1 MDSDAP
7 LAFLRLHVVG
17 FALLVLE
24 RSITQLAGPDVGNGV
39 RARFP
44 GWIRL
49 AVDTPRPGN
58 DAQAA
63 YRLIVHR
70 HAPGDLGRFLASDR
84 LLPPLM
90 DIGDQHDIGNYAFRM
105 ALQDQ
110 SIRQPADQVILH
122 PEIGLAEPDRR
133 PVAQGQHA
141 FELIATDHLV

>member
-1 MDSDAP
+1 MRRWPSCASMSSGLRCLSSNDRSRSWPGLMSVMVSVPAFQAGSGSP
-7 LAFLRLHVVG
+7 LTP
-17 FALLVLE
+17 LE
-24 RSITQLAGPDVGNGV
+24 
-39 RARFP
+39 
-44 GWIRL
+44 
-49 AVDTPRPGN
+49 GN

-84 LLPPLM
+84 LLPSLM

-122 PEIGLAEPDRR
+122 PEIGLLNQI
-133 PVAQGQHA
+133 VGQ
-141 FELIATDHLV
+141 LTKVSTLLN